1 MPDLFS
7 SPAQNASQ
15 AATAT
20 AAASNAEI
28 GQEEGYVNTS
38 EANLRNAIAGLPPN
52 PYFTPPA
59 PPAAVN
65 PGNTAAFATPGPKG
79 TTTAGASN
87 NLFAAAPPPQPTN
100 LFAAPGQRQAQPVV
114 RAPAGAVR

>member
-1 MPDLFS
+1 MPGLFS
-7 SPAQNASQ
+7 SPSQNASE

-20 AAASNAEI
+20 ANASNAEI
-28 GQEEGYVNTS
+28 GQEEAYVNQS
-38 EANLRNAIAGLPPN
+38 EGNLRGAIAGLGPN

-79 TTTAGASN
+79 TTTAGASS
-87 NLFAAAPPPQPTN
+87 NLFAAPPSSN
-100 LFAAPGQRQAQPVV
+100 LFAAPGTRQAQPVV

>member
-38 EANLRNAIAGLPPN
+38 EANLRNAIAGLGPN
-52 PYFTPPA
+52 PYFTAPA
-59 PPAAVN
+59 PPAPVN
-65 PGNTAAFATPGPKG
+65 PGNTATFSTPGGKG
-79 TTTAGASN
+79 TTTGAPAN
-87 NLFAAAPPPQPTN
+87 AFAAPQPTN
-100 LFAAPGQRQAQPVV
+100 LFAAPPQRQAQPVA
-114 RAPAGAVR
+114 RAPAVAAQ